1 MSTETDKVGFYKVA
15 IILGLLSAIGPF
27 AIDMYLPALPKIGQ
41 TFMVGIQDVQ
51 LSLTAFLIAQGVSQL
66 FYGPISDK
74 VGRKP
79 PLYVGMGI
87 FLLATIGCVYAASLE
102 MLIAFRFLQGIGAAA
117 GIVVARAIVRDLYRG
132 IDATKMMSLLMLV
145 FGVSPI
151 LAPLVGSSVIALSG
165 WRTVFVII
173 AICAALGLIL
183 IYFGLN
189 ESYSREKRE
198 AVPHQGSTLGSYL
211 VLLKDSQYMGI
222 VLASSFALANFF
234 VFLANSP
241 FVLIE
246 HYQLTE
252 TQYGLAFGLNAAVFF
267 CSAQMNARLCQKF
280 GIENIIKGG
289 IWVST
294 LTMATMA
301 FGYLAGLDSLFF
313 FMGLYM
319 IASASVALVIPTTSI
334 MAMEN
339 HGHIA
344 GTASALLGTLQIAVG
359 PTFVALLGP
368 YMDSEPLPMILAMTF
383 CSLIS
388 LIFVMITLTRKSQL
402 VKAA

>member
-1 MSTETDKVGFYKVA
+1 MSTETNKAGFYRVA

-41 TFMVGIQDVQ
+41 TFNVGIQEVQ
-51 LSLTAFLIAQGVSQL
+51 LSLTAFLIAQSVSQL

-79 PLYVGMGI
+79 PLYFGMAVF
-87 FLLATIGCVYAASLE
+87 FLSTVGCVYAVSLD
-102 MLIAFRFLQGIGAAA
+102 MLIVFRFLQGIGAAA
-117 GIVVARAIVRDLYRG
+117 GIVVARAVVRDLYTG
-132 IDATKMMSLLMLV
+132 VEATKMMSLLMLV

-165 WRTVFVII
+165 WRSVFTII
-173 AICAALGLIL
+173 AICAGLGLVL
-183 IYFGLN
+183 IYFGLK
-189 ESYSREKRE
+189 ESYPKVKRD
-198 AVPHQGSTLGSYL
+198 ATPHQGSTLNAYL
-211 VLLKDSQYMGI
+211 ILLNDPKYMGI

-234 VFLANSP
+234 VYLANSP

-246 HYQLTE
+246 HYNLTE
-252 TQYGLAFGLNAAVFF
+252 TQYGIAFGLNAAVFF
-267 CSAQMNARLCQKF
+267 FSAQMNARLCQRFGIETIIKF
-280 GIENIIKGG
+280 GI
-289 IWVST
+289 WTST
-294 LTMATMA
+294 LTMSAMA
-301 FGYLAGLDSLFF
+301 FGYLAGIDSLFF

-319 IASASVALVIPTTSI
+319 IASGAVALVIPTTSI
-334 MAMEN
+334 LAMES

-368 YMDSEPLPMILAMTF
+368 YMNEEPLPMILAMTF
-383 CSLIS
+383 CSLVS
-388 LIFVMITLTRKSQL
+388 LIFVMLTLTRKSEL
-402 VKAA
+402 VKA